1 LKKKILLVD
10 DEETLVTL
18 VRVTLEEENYDIIEA
33 NDGDTAVRLAREQ
46 HPDLVLL
53 DVRIPGKNGFE
64 VCRII
69 KSEIDAAI
77 PVLLLTAGT
86 QKKDREAGAAAG
98 ADDFVTKP
106 FSPLTLLD
114 RVKTILKEQANGR

>member
-1 LKKKILLVD
+1 MD